1 MASGGGQRAG
11 GEGRRDGCC
20 GGVGRAGGGLPS
32 FGELLASR
40 LRCKVED
47 LVSLKSV
54 TLGNIYRVF

>member
-1 MASGGGQRAG
+1 MVVVGAWA
-11 GEGRRDGCC
+11 
-20 GGVGRAGGGLPS
+20 GRAGGLPS

-47 LVSLKSV
+47 LVSLRSV